1 MARFVRFDRFGGPEV
16 FHLVEGDIP
25 VPGHDEVR
33 VRVLVAGLNPVDH
46 KLASSPE
53 ALASFGRDVPSGNGN
68 DFAGVVDGVGSGV
81 QGFATGDHVYGGHRF
96 HAQADFLIA
105 PAGILH
111 HVPAGLTIEQ
121 AGALDIAGRAAIASV
136 AAVGVR
142 RRDTVLVSAAAGGV
156 GVLAAQLARRTG
168 AVVLGTAGAANQDFL
183 RGLGIIPVQYGEGLR
198 ERVIE
203 AAPGGITAV
212 IDTHG
217 RPTLE
222 LARDLGVAPER
233 VNTIADRPFAA
244 EHGFR
249 GVGGQDA
256 TLDELAALGESIAR
270 GEIVLP
276 IDSVWP
282 IERVVDAYRHLI
294 DGHVR
299 GKVVLVTS

>member
-1 MARFVRFDRFGGPEV
+1 MARFVRFDRFGPPEV

-25 VPGHDEVR
+25 MPGHGEVR
-33 VRVLVAGLNPVDH
+33 VRVAVAGLNPVDY
-46 KLASSPE
+46 KLAASPE

-68 DFAGVVDGVGSGV
+68 DFAGVVDGLGTGV
-81 QGFATGDHVYGGHRF
+81 HGFSTGDQVYGGHRF

-105 PAGILH
+105 PAAILH
-111 HVPAGLTIEQ
+111 RVPDGLTLEQ
-121 AGALDIAGRAAIASV
+121 AGSLDIAGRAAIASV
-136 AAVGVR
+136 SSVAVGPA
-142 RRDTVLVSAAAGGV
+142 DTVLVSAAAGGV
-156 GVLAAQLARRTG
+156 GVLAAQLAKRAG
-168 AVVLGTAGAANQDFL
+168 AVVLGTAGDRNQDFL
-183 RGLGIIPVQYGEGLR
+183 RSLGIIPVLYGDGLL
-198 ERVIE
+198 ERVRA

-222 LARDLGVAPER
+222 LALELGVGPER

-244 EHGFR
+244 QHGFR

-256 TLDELAALGESIAR
+256 TIAQLAELGELIAR
-270 GEIVLP
+270 GEVVLP

-294 DGHVR
+294 DGRLR

>member
-25 VPGHDEVR
+25 APGHGEVR
-33 VRVLVAGLNPVDH
+33 VRVAVAGLNPVDH
-46 KLASSPE
+46 KLASSAE
-53 ALASFGRDVPSGNGN
+53 ALAAFDRELPSGNGN
-68 DFAGVVDGVGSGV
+68 DFSGVVDGLGSGV
-81 QGFATGDHVYGGHRF
+81 VGFATGDHVYGGHRF
-96 HAQADFLIA
+96 HAQADFLVV
-105 PAGILH
+105 PASLLH
-111 HVPAGLTIEQ
+111 HVPDGLTLEQ

-136 AAVGVR
+136 ASVGVGPA
-142 RRDTVLVSAAAGGV
+142 DTVLVSAAAGGV
-156 GVLAAQLARRTG
+156 GVLAAQLAKRAG
-168 AVVLGTAGAANQDFL
+168 AVVLGTAGDRNQEFL
-183 RGLGIIPVQYGEGLR
+183 HSLGIIPVLYGDGLR
-198 ERVIE
+198 DRVAA
-203 AAPGGITAV
+203 AAPGGVTAV

-222 LARDLGVAPER
+222 LAVDLGVAPER

-256 TLDELAALGESIAR
+256 TIAQLAELGERIGR

-294 DGHVR
+294 DGRLR